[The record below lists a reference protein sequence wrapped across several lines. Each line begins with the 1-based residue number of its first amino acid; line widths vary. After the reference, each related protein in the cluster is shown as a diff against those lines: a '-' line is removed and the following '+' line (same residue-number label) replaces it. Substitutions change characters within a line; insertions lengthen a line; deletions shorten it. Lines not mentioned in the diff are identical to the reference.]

1 MNWETII
8 EFLKE
13 LTHPQSIIHYGGL
26 SLLVLVVFAETG
38 IMVGFFLPG
47 DSLLFT
53 AGLLTATGVLDY
65 SIVTVLL
72 SVTIA
77 AVLGDSFGFYIGKKM
92 GKALFKKKESFLFKP
107 EYVTITKRFYDKHG
121 GKALVVG
128 RFLPIIRTFAPI
140 LAGVVNLEYKK
151 FVFYNVT
158 GAVLWVFSLILV
170 GYFLGVWVP
179 GVKEYLEYIII
190 FLIIATAIP
199 VVRTFL
205 KERAEAKRR
214 RAIQNEELENI

>member
-1 MNWETII
+1 MSWETII
-8 EFLKE
+8 AFLKE

-38 IMVGFFLPG
+38 IMIGFFLPG

-65 SIVTVLL
+65 SIITVLL
-72 SVTIA
+72 SVTTA
-77 AVLGDSFGFYIGKKM
+77 AILGDSFGFYVGKKM
-92 GKALFKKKESFLFKP
+92 GQALFKKKASLLFKP
-107 EYVTITKRFYDKHG
+107 EYVTLTKQFYDKHG
-121 GKALVVG
+121 GKALVLG

-151 FVFYNVT
+151 FIFYNVT
-158 GAVLWVFSLILV
+158 GGILWVFSLILI

-179 GVKEYLEYIII
+179 NIKEYLEYIII
-190 FLIIATAIP
+190 FLIIVTTIP

-205 KERAEAKRR
+205 KERAEAQKRKKL
-214 RAIQNEELENI
+214 QDEELEI

>member
-1 MNWETII
+1 MNWDTILQ
-8 EFLKE
+8 FFKE

-26 SLLVLVVFAETG
+26 YLLVAVIFAETG

-53 AGLLTATGVLDY
+53 AGLLTATGILEH
-65 SIVTVLL
+65 SILTVLF

-77 AVLGDSFGFYIGKKM
+77 AILGDSFGYYIGKKM
-92 GKALFKKKESFLFKP
+92 GNALFKKKESLLFKP
-107 EYVTITKRFYDKHG
+107 EYVTLTKQFYDKHG
-121 GKALVVG
+121 GKALVLG

-140 LAGVVNLEYKK
+140 LAGVVNLEYKR
-151 FVFYNVT
+151 FIFYNVI
-158 GAVLWVFSLILV
+158 GGVLWVFSLILI

-179 GVKEYLEYIII
+179 GIKNYLEYIII
-190 FLIIATAIP
+190 LLIIVTTIP

-205 KERAEAKRR
+205 KERAEAKKRKS
-214 RAIQNEELENI
+214 IPNEELEN